1 MGIGRGN
8 LANTRKGESIL
19 SEEIKKSTVVNN
31 SKKAEMV
38 KIKILK
44 RDTDDTNII
53 PVGIN
58 GKFYYVP
65 VGIETEVPKNVK
77 RLLEKGKYI

>member
-1 MGIGRGN
+1 MAIGRRN

-19 SEEIKKSTVVNN
+19 NEELKKSTIVSN
-31 SKKAEMV
+31 KKTELV

-44 RDTDDTNII
+44 KDTDDTNII

>member
-1 MGIGRGN
+1 MGIGRRN
-8 LANTRKGESIL
+8 LANTRKGEGIL
-19 SEEIKKSTVVNN
+19 NEELKKSTTVFN
-31 SKKAEMV
+31 KKTELV

-44 RDTDDTNII
+44 RDTDDTKTI

-58 GKFYYVP
+58 GKFYFVP

>member
-1 MGIGRGN
+1 MGIGKRN
-8 LANTRKGESIL
+8 LANTRKGEDIL
-19 SEEIKKSTVVNN
+19 NEEFKKPISANN
-31 SKKAEMV
+31 KKTEMV

-44 RDTDDTNII
+44 RDTDDTKTI

-58 GKFYYVP
+58 GKFHFVP